1 MRDRRGRAGSMF
13 RADKV
18 GEGKQYK
25 KEVKQKDGRAEANDL
40 SLP

>member
-18 GEGKQYK
+18 EEGKQYK
-25 KEVKQKDGRAEANDL
+25 REVKQKGR
-40 SLP
+40 S